1 MKALENPLALRPE
14 SKQSVGMPDGSL
26 ERGITPQIRV
36 FATTHWSVVL
46 AAGEAG
52 TPQSSAA
59 LEKLCRT
66 YWYPLYAHIRRRGYS
81 EEEAKDLT
89 QELFERLL
97 ERQFLCGLLR
107 EGGRFRSFLLTALDR
122 FLVEHWQRSRA
133 QKRGGGQ
140 PIVSIDAQTAED
152 RYRLEPRDER
162 TPETIY
168 EYRWAMA
175 LLDQVLGRLQQEFSE
190 AGKDEAF
197 NTLRNYMVEGT
208 TEMSYAEGA
217 RRLGMTEAALRKAV
231 ERLRLRYQELFRQE
245 IAHTVT
251 SPAEVEDE
259 LRHLQTVMRG

>member
-1 MKALENPLALRPE
+1 MR
-14 SKQSVGMPDGSL
+14 
-26 ERGITPQIRV
+26 
-36 FATTHWSVVL
+36 
-46 AAGEAG
+46 
-52 TPQSSAA
+52 
-59 LEKLCRT
+59 
-66 YWYPLYAHIRRRGYS
+66 HIRRRGYS

-89 QELFERLL
+89 QELFQRLL

-140 PIVSIDAQTAED
+140 PIVSIDAQTAEE

-190 AGKDEAF
+190 AGKDEVF
-197 NTLRNYMVEGT
+197 NTLRNYMVEGA
-208 TEMSYAEGA
+208 TEMSYAGRRPAAGHERSSAAQSGRACASALPGA
-217 RRLGMTEAALRKAV
+217 
-231 ERLRLRYQELFRQE
+231 F
-245 IAHTVT
+245 
-251 SPAEVEDE
+251 PAGN
-259 LRHLQTVMRG
+259 RPHGHQPGGSGR